1 MELHNLSPFKYSKT
15 SKKRL
20 GRGHGSGHGT
30 YSSRGMKG
38 QSARSGVSNLKRL
51 GMRHIVLQTPKL
63 GGFRSIH
70 AKPFVVN
77 VGMLDRVF
85 ESGSTVTPQDLVAK
99 KLVDSKSSTKISI
112 KILGNGEIKKQITVQ
127 GCAVSSTARE
137 KIEKAGGAVK

>member
-15 SKKRL
+15 GKKRL

-51 GMRHIVLQTPKL
+51 GMRHIILQTPKL

-70 AKPFVVN
+70 MKPYVVN
-77 VGMLDRVF
+77 VGMLERMF
-85 ESGSTVTPQDLVAK
+85 ENGTTVTPKELISK
-99 KLVDSKSSTKISI
+99 KLVDSKTSDKMKI
-112 KILGNGEIKKQITVQ
+112 KILGNGELKKQLTIQ
-127 GCAVSSTARE
+127 GCAVSSSARE